1 MDKTGINK
9 QKHMHYFVE
18 MVMVRS
24 MQTIA
29 RFGPGPGAA
38 EANVDWGSRL
48 RASLARYDPLLQ
60 INN

>member
-29 RFGPGPGAA
+29 RFGPGLGAV

-48 RASLARYDPLLQ
+48 QARKIAY
-60 INN
+60 